1 MALTRKASKVRN
13 ASKAKEQIS
22 QNPLNAPWA
31 YSAAIVETIHEPL
44 VVLDRSLRIVTA
56 NAAFHEMF
64 PSERADTS
72 RQSFFEIGDRQ
83 WDIPALK
90 RLLRKVLPKNDRVVD
105 FQVDYRYP
113 GNGRR
118 RLLLNAKRV
127 PSDGIRLESILI
139 AINDVTS
146 SLDAIDELKSSE
158 QHLRLIAENSS
169 DLITI
174 SDTNG
179 RFSYVSPSSLPMLG
193 YRPEELLG
201 VNGYE
206 IIHPE
211 DRELVRRELHEP
223 FLREQRL
230 RRGVFRLIRKTG
242 GFIWIDTIARPV
254 FDKDG
259 VLSAMQGAGRD
270 ITAAKL
276 AEKELIRSR
285 SEHQALNERL
295 INELEEE
302 RRYLSREIHD
312 GFSQEIAALI
322 IETERFVSAST
333 GENRQKARTMV
344 TQLRKLAEDMHRVA
358 RRLHPSILTD
368 LGLPAALRAACNAFA
383 NQTGISVTFKL
394 RSVPETIPEKIALC
408 LYRVAEEA
416 LHNIRK
422 HALASAEVKVLL
434 SATSSQLV
442 MTIKDIGDGF
452 DLAKVRSKGG
462 LGLVSMEERVR
473 LIHGILSI
481 ESAPQKGTVVMV
493 RVPIG

>member
-1 MALTRKASKVRN
+1 LS
-13 ASKAKEQIS
+13 
-22 QNPLNAPWA
+22 APWA

-44 VVLDRSLRIVTA
+44 VVLDRSFRILTA
-56 NAAFHEMF
+56 NAAFYEMF
-64 PSERADTS
+64 PSERDEAEHH
-72 RQSFFEIGDRQ
+72 SFFEIGERQ
-83 WDIPALK
+83 WDIPELK
-90 RLLRKVLPKNDRVVD
+90 RLLRKVLPQNDRIND
-105 FQVDYRYP
+105 FQVDYWYP

-118 RLLLNAKRV
+118 RLLLNAQRV
-127 PSDGIRLESILI
+127 PPDGIRAESILI
-139 AINDVTS
+139 AIHDVTS
-146 SLDAIDELKSSE
+146 SLDAIDKLKSSE
-158 QHLRLIAENSS
+158 EHLRLIAENSS

-174 SDTNG
+174 SDTSGN
-179 RFSYVSPSSLPMLG
+179 FSYVSPSSLPMLG
-193 YRPEELLG
+193 YRPEELIG

-211 DRELVRRELHEP
+211 DREFVRRGLHEP
-223 FLREQRL
+223 FLAERRL
-230 RRGVFRLIRKTG
+230 RRGVFRLLRKSG

-259 VLSAMQGAGRD
+259 ALSAMHGAGRD
-270 ITAAKL
+270 ITATKL

-322 IETERFVSAST
+322 IETGRFAATST
-333 GENRQKARTMV
+333 GENRQKAQAMM

-358 RRLHPSILTD
+358 RQLHPSILTD
-368 LGLPAALRAACNAFA
+368 LGLPAALRSECNAFA
-383 NQTGISVTFKL
+383 EQTGIPVAFKV
-394 RSVPETIPEKIALC
+394 RSVPETVPEKISLC

-416 LHNIRK
+416 LQNIRK
-422 HALASAEVKVLL
+422 HARASAVEVKVLL
-434 SATSSQLV
+434 SVTRGHLV

-481 ESAPQKGTVVMV
+481 ESAPRKGTAVTV
-493 RVPIG
+493 RVPMG